1 VSNKVSGNVQVNVGG
16 GMIGNAGFGFSGPGN
31 GAAGFVRIE
40 AFDTTSLSAIGNQ
53 ASVALP
59 NPVTA
64 PNSPQLIIASVGGVS
79 APANPI
85 GSHSGTPDI
94 VLPANQ
100 ANPVTVVVQASNI
113 PVGTTVTVTALGPTG
128 PPVPTQTGPLTGT
141 SAASSAT
148 TALTL
153 QPGTTVLTALASI
166 DLTVSGLA
174 ATRPVVNGEYVNRIE
189 VAAAFGGLSRI
200 TYVTSSGKRIE
211 K

>member
-1 VSNKVSGNVQVNVGG
+1 
-16 GMIGNAGFGFSGPGN
+16 MIGNAGFGFSGPGN

-59 NPVTA
+59 NPVAA
-64 PNSPQLIIASVGGVS
+64 PNSPQLIIASVGGLS

-113 PVGTTVTVTALGPTG
+113 PVGTTVTVTALGPIG
-128 PPVPTQTGPLTGT
+128 PSVPTQTGPLTGT

-148 TALTL
+148 TVLNL

-174 ATRPVVNGEYVNRIE
+174 AARPVVNGEYVNRIE
-189 VAAAFGGLSRI
+189 VATAFGGPSRI
-200 TYVTSSGKRIE
+200 TYITSSGKRIE